1 MEKSEGGVEK
11 TVDNLGR
18 VVIPMN
24 FRRKI
29 GIGKNSQ
36 VKMYLKED
44 GFYITAADFTCILC
58 KKQGEL
64 NKELKICIN
73 CVNKIKKL

>member
-18 VVIPMN
+18 VVIPMD

-29 GIGKNSQ
+29 GINKNSQ
-36 VKMYLKED
+36 VKMYLRED
-44 GFYITAADFTCILC
+44 GIYITTTDFECVLC
-58 KKQGEL
+58 KRQGKLHE
-64 NKELKICIN
+64 ELKICSDCI
-73 CVNKIKKL
+73 NKIKRI